1 MAAAHFIFV
10 SKSVALSVATPG
22 CDPDKI
28 AIAGG
33 EYRLSNETNIGSRV
47 RYTCP
52 KAKYPHPAYTR
63 ECLPNGQWSYGNEKS
78 ECRAVQCPRPVMF
91 DNGVFNPQKD
101 KYFVGHTIHHLCMGD
116 SQRIGTVSR
125 TCQANGIWSEEGTK
139 CDDLEGDCP
148 NPGIPYGATKVGS
161 SYKIGDRVTYECQ
174 PGLQLLGSKE
184 RECMK
189 DGHWSG
195 AEPSCRYWYA
205 YDAPK
210 TVAEAFSA
218 SLSEKI
224 ESSDAYKNEGLR
236 KKRREE
242 SFMNIFIIIDGSK
255 RLGEKNFQTT
265 KEAGIVFIEKMAT
278 FDFTPRYG
286 VISFASSAKPI
297 VQLSDNYSTDAQAVI
312 DKINTFKYTVSKN
325 IRGFDQAVGL
335 DFKKGCVK
343 LIDLDTTPKESDDLV
358 AINNLH
364 GLQTFKKLSCVLE
377 DQLSNSSSL
386 AISWTVRIQRSIG
399 GGDSC
404 NQNLGIKS
412 LAAAKSMVISR
423 SLDGER
429 VQSWDKSTRYADHEG
444 KQGRNIRAALAEV
457 HEMLTEQNSKD
468 PKKFLERRNVILLMT
483 YGKHNMGGEPM
494 VEMKKIRKILD
505 IRKDNDREDY
515 LDVYVFGVANDIDPI
530 EINDLASKK
539 DHDRHVF
546 KMKCENDLKRVF
558 VEMLNGTETSQA
570 CGLSRPPSPGEEGV
584 EETYPWI
591 AKITITRPNQEEK
604 CKGSVVSKSFIL
616 TAAHCFHLRDEPHN
630 ITVRVGGKLYRV
642 KNLHRHDKYNPLGKQ
657 DKKVAKSYD
666 YDVALIELTEKI
678 QFSRNVSPIC
688 LPCTTGTSWALRQRG
703 KSVTCRDHAIKL
715 LFLNLVRA
723 MFIAEEKHKDLQR
736 KDVIIKTRKERIAC
750 LNDTKN
756 IPEYGHIADIKDL
769 ITDRFFCTG
778 GIKPQV
784 DPQTCKAD
792 AGGPLIVPFKQR
804 YVQVGVISWGTINS
818 CTGPRRNPEPVPA
831 LSRDFH
837 INLYYVLDWLK
848 EKLGG
853 ELEFLI

>member
-1 MAAAHFIFV
+1 MRESGHKMLPVILL
-10 SKSVALSVATPG
+10 SYIALSVATPG

-224 ESSDAYKNEGLR
+224 ESSDAYKNEGKRR
-236 KKRREE
+236 KVDIREE

-312 DKINTFKYTVSKN
+312 DKINTFKYT
-325 IRGFDQAVGL
+325 
-335 DFKKGCVK
+335 
-343 LIDLDTTPKESDDLV
+343 
-358 AINNLH
+358 
-364 GLQTFKKLSCVLE
+364 
-377 DQLSNSSSL
+377 
-386 AISWTVRIQRSIG
+386 
-399 GGDSC
+399 
-404 NQNLGIKS
+404 
-412 LAAAKSMVISR
+412 
-423 SLDGER
+423 
-429 VQSWDKSTRYADHEG
+429 DHEG